1 MATLKGT
8 IKSLK
13 KAEGFGFITHT
24 ATGIDHFFHRTGL
37 FNHPNP
43 PIPFADLREELPVEF
58 EAEEGP
64 KGLRAV
70 EVRPL

>member
-1 MATLKGT
+1 MKE
-8 IKSLK
+8 
-13 KAEGFGFITHT
+13 AEGHGFITHS

-37 FNHPNP
+37 DGHPHP
-43 PIPFADLREELPVEF
+43 PVPFDELEIEQAVEF
-58 EAEEGP
+58 TAEEGP